1 MKRIILFVLCLLS
14 GLMFINAGLNKFFNY
29 MPAPKDMPEKM
40 LKMGT
45 AFAEIGWVMPL
56 TGTMEIIGGLLLI
69 IPRTRALGA
78 IILVPILTGI
88 VLANINVAPSAL
100 PIAFALVAVLL
111 WVIIDNRQKYLL
123 MVKK

>member
-100 PIAFALVAVLL
+100 PIAFALVAILL
-111 WVIIDNRQKYLL
+111 WVIIDNRQKYLS

>member
-88 VLANINVAPSAL
+88 VLANISVAPSAL

>member
-56 TGTMEIIGGLLLI
+56 TGTMEIVGGLLLI

>member
-1 MKRIILFVLCLLS
+1 MKRIILFVLCLLT

-40 LKMGT
+40 MKMGT

-56 TGTMEIIGGLLLI
+56 VGTMEIVGGLLLI
-69 IPRTRALGA
+69 IPSTRAFGA
-78 IILVPILTGI
+78 IIVVPILTGI

-100 PIAFALVAVLL
+100 PIAFAMVAVVL
-111 WVIIDNRQKYLL
+111 WVIVDNRAKYLP
-123 MVKK
+123 